1 MRSIARLGAGLA
13 SLSLVATGTA
23 LAVTPADAVSH
34 DPIGLNQG
42 ATWLAGQVSNGFVPS
57 SFGGPDYGLSIDT
70 AFALRAAGGHDDT
83 VTAIGDALRS
93 RGTGYLQYAYSDD
106 SNNAFTGRSAN
117 ATAKAMAL
125 LRTLGSGT
133 TVGTINVQQRL
144 ESLTA
149 DGAPIAGRLTDVST
163 KNGVAQPP
171 VQGTKDNT
179 DTDFANSIGQAF
191 AAYALDEAGSP
202 KADDVRD
209 FLLKQQC
216 PGGGFRLAFTPSR
229 TATAQSCTSASA
241 ADVDT
246 TAIVLHQLNQTSGA
260 GVAAART
267 AARGYL
273 TGAQKTDGSW
283 GGGTSTESSNANS
296 TGLAATALGDTTP
309 ETAAV
314 EKAAAWLR
322 ARQATYYDV
331 CDRLGS
337 SRGAVAYDQAALLK
351 GRSEGLAS
359 AGTDQFRRA
368 TAQALPALAYLPV
381 DTTPAAPRLS
391 GPTGYLKAGA
401 HPVLTVTGVSAGDQ
415 LCLNGVSTLDQ
426 FTASGP
432 SVRRTVTLPGGTHT
446 RVYNVRDAAG
456 HLGSTS
462 VKVLGPKTLTVTRTP
477 SPVKRSR
484 TITVAARGLAPN
496 EAARIYYGRRLVR
509 SHEASASGNLVA
521 RFSSGTSVGRKSIR
535 AYGRF
540 SDIRRGATSV
550 RVVR

>member
-23 LAVTPADAVSH
+23 LAVTPADAVAH
-34 DPIGLNQG
+34 DSIGTSQG
-42 ATWLAGQVSNGFVPS
+42 ATWLAGQVTNGFVPS

-83 VTAIGDALRS
+83 VTAISDALRS
-93 RGTGYLQYAYSDD
+93 RGTGYLEYAYSDD
-106 SNNAFTGRSAN
+106 SNNDYTGQSAN

-125 LRTLGSGT
+125 LQTLASGT
-133 TVGTINVQQRL
+133 TIGSVDVQQRL

-149 DGAPIAGRLTDVST
+149 DAAPIAGRLTDVST
-163 KNGVAQPP
+163 KNGDPDGP
-171 VQGTKDNT
+171 DY
-179 DTDFANSIGQAF
+179 ANSIGQAF
-191 AAYALDEAGSP
+191 AAYALDEAGSAE
-202 KADDVRD
+202 ADDVLAY
-209 FLLKQQC
+209 LLKQQC
-216 PGGGFRLAFTPSR
+216 TSDGGFRLQFTPSR
-229 TATAQSCTSASA
+229 TATQQSCDENPSPAPDT
-241 ADVDT
+241 DVDT
-246 TAIVLHQLNQTSGA
+246 TAIVLHQLNQTSGP
-260 GVAAART
+260 GVVAART
-267 AARGYL
+267 AARAYL
-273 TGAQKTDGSW
+273 LAKQKSDGSW
-283 GGGTSTESSNANS
+283 GGGAGTESSNANS

-309 ETAAV
+309 ELAAV
-314 EKAAAWLR
+314 EQAATWLR

-331 CDRLGS
+331 CDRLGRD
-337 SRGAVAYDQAALLK
+337 RGTVAYDQAALEK
-351 GRSEGLAS
+351 GRSVGVLD
-359 AGTDQFRRA
+359 AGSDQFRRA

-381 DTTPAAPRLS
+381 DTTPAAPKLS

-401 HPVLTVTGVSAGDQ
+401 HPVLTVTGVSNGDQ

-426 FTASGP
+426 FTATGP
-432 SVRRTVTLPGGTHT
+432 SVQHAVTLPGGTHT

-496 EAARIYYGRRLVR
+496 EAARIFYGSRLVR
-509 SHEASASGNLVA
+509 SGEASSTGNLVA
-521 RFSSGTSVGRKSIR
+521 RFSSGTSVGTKSIR

-540 SDIRRGATSV
+540 SDIRKGATTV
-550 RVVR
+550 KVVR

>member
-1 MRSIARLGAGLA
+1 MRTIARLGAGLA

-34 DPIGLNQG
+34 DPIGLDQG

-57 SFGGPDYGLSIDT
+57 SFGGPDHGLSIDT

-83 VTAIGDALRS
+83 VSAIGDALQA
-93 RGTGYLQYAYSDD
+93 RGTGYLQYAYSDTD
-106 SNNAFTGRSAN
+106 NTAITGQSAN

-125 LRTLGSGT
+125 LQTLGSGT

-149 DGAPIAGRLTDVST
+149 DGAPVAGRLTDVMT
-163 KNGVAQPP
+163 KDGVTQPP
-171 VQGTKDNT
+171 VQGTSN
-179 DTDFANSIGQAF
+179 DTDYANSIGQAF
-191 AAYALDEAGSP
+191 AAYALDEAGST

-229 TATAQSCTSASA
+229 TATAQSCTDGSS

-246 TAIVLHQLNQTSGA
+246 TAIVLHQLNQTTGA
-260 GVAAART
+260 GVVAART
-267 AARGYL
+267 AARDYL

-296 TGLAATALGDTTP
+296 TGLAATALGDDTP
-309 ETAAV
+309 RSPAV
-314 EKAAAWLR
+314 EHAATWLR

-331 CDRLGS
+331 CDRLGRD
-337 SRGAVAYDQAALLK
+337 RGAVAYDQAALSK
-351 GRSEGLAS
+351 GRSVGVAD
-359 AGTDQFRRA
+359 AGADQFRRA

-381 DTTPAAPRLS
+381 DTTPAAPKLS

-401 HPVLTVTGVSAGDQ
+401 HPVLTVTGVGVGDQ

-426 FTASGP
+426 FTAAGP
-432 SVRRTVTLPGGTHT
+432 SVQHLVTLPRGTHT

-484 TITVAARGLAPN
+484 TVTVAARGLAPN
-496 EAARIYYGRRLVR
+496 EAARIYYGSRLVR
-509 SHEASASGNLVA
+509 SGAASASGNLVA
-521 RFSSGTSVGRKSIR
+521 RFSSGRSKGVKSIR

-540 SDIRRGATSV
+540 SDIRKGATSV
-550 RVVR
+550 KVVR

>member
-23 LAVTPADAVSH
+23 LAVTPADAATH
-34 DPIGLNQG
+34 DPIGLEQG
-42 ATWLAGQVSNGFVPS
+42 ATWLSGQVSNGFVPS

-70 AFALRAAGGHDDT
+70 AFALRAAGGHDST
-83 VTAIGDALRS
+83 VTAIGDALVS
-93 RGTGYLQYAYSDD
+93 RGTGYLEYSYDQD
-106 SNNAFTGRSAN
+106 TDTITGRSAN
-117 ATAKAMAL
+117 ATGKAMAL
-125 LRTLGSGT
+125 LQTLNAGT
-133 TVGTINVQQRL
+133 TIGTINVQQRL
-144 ESLTA
+144 ESLIA
-149 DGAPIAGRLTDVST
+149 DDAPIAGRLTDAYA
-163 KNGVAQPP
+163 KNGTSQPP
-171 VQGTKDNT
+171 VQGT
-179 DTDFANSIGQAF
+179 TDFANTIGQAF

-209 FLLKQQC
+209 FLLEQQC
-216 PGGGFRLAFTPSR
+216 PGGGFRLSFTPSR
-229 TATAQSCTSASA
+229 TDSAQSCTDAA
-241 ADVDT
+241 DADVDT
-246 TAIVLHQLNQTSGA
+246 TAIVLRQLNQTSGA
-260 GVAAART
+260 GISDART

-273 TGAQKTDGSW
+273 LAQQKSDGSW
-283 GGGTSTESSNANS
+283 GGGSGTEDSNANS
-296 TGLAATALGDTTP
+296 TGLAATALGDATP
-309 ETAAV
+309 ELLAV
-314 EKAAAWLR
+314 EKAAGWLR

-331 CDRLGS
+331 CDRLGGQ
-337 SRGAVAYDQAALLK
+337 RGAIAYDQAALEK

-359 AGTDQFRRA
+359 AGTDQYRRA

-381 DTTPAAPRLS
+381 DTTPAAPKLS

-432 SVRRTVTLPGGTHT
+432 SVQRTITLPGGTHT

-462 VKVLGPKTLTVTRTP
+462 LKVLGPKTLTVSRTP

-496 EAARIYYGRRLVR
+496 EAARIFYGSRLVR
-509 SHEASASGNLVA
+509 SGEASASGNLVA
-521 RFSSGTSVGRKSIR
+521 RFSSGTSVGTKSIR

-540 SDIRRGATSV
+540 SDIRKGATSV
-550 RVVR
+550 KVVR